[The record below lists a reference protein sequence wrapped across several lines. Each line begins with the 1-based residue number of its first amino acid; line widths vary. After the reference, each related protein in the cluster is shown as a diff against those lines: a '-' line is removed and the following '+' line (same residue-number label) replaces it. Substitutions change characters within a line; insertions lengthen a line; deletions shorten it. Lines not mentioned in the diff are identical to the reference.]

1 MSNPRNVEII
11 NRKARFE
18 YHFIES
24 YEAGIMLTG
33 TEIKS
38 IRGGNAN
45 LRDAYCLFIYDEL
58 VIKSLYIAP
67 YKQGSYA
74 NHDPVRDRKLLMK
87 KSELK
92 KIKRRVE
99 EKGMALVPYRLYI
112 NERGLAKLE
121 IVLAQGKKSFDKRQS
136 IKERD
141 TKREMDRVRKFY

>member
-1 MSNPRNVEII
+1 MSDPRKIEII

-18 YHFIES
+18 YHFVDS
-24 YEAGIMLTG
+24 YEAGIVLTG

-45 LRDAYCLFIYDEL
+45 LRDAYCIFVHDEL
-58 VIKSLYIAP
+58 MVKSLYIAP

-87 KSELK
+87 RSELK
-92 KIKRRVE
+92 KIQRRVD
-99 EKGMALVPYRLYI
+99 EKGMTLIPYKLYI

-121 IVLAQGKKSFDKRQS
+121 IVLAQGKRSYDKRES

-141 TKREMDRVRKFY
+141 TKREMDRARKLY

>member
-1 MSNPRNVEII
+1 MSDPRKIEII

-18 YHFIES
+18 YHFVDS
-24 YEAGIMLTG
+24 YEAGIVLTG

-45 LRDAYCLFIYDEL
+45 LRDAYCIFVHDEL
-58 VIKSLYIAP
+58 MIKSLYIAP

-87 KSELK
+87 RSELK
-92 KIKRRVE
+92 KIQRRVD
-99 EKGMALVPYRLYI
+99 EKGMTLIPYKLYI

-121 IVLAQGKKSFDKRQS
+121 IVLAQGKRSYDKRES

-141 TKREMDRVRKFY
+141 TKREMDRARKLY